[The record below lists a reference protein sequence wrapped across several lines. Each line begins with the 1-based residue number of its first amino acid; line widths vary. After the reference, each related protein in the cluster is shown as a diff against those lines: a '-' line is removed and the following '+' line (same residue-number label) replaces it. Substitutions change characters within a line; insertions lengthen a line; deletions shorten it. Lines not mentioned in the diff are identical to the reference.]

1 MKLFPLPVNTGIVRR
16 NKTKKRK
23 SELIK
28 SVGRK
33 GTIKEE
39 GGGEKLL
46 RKTRVLICLSLS
58 IDVDYRRD
66 INEQLLLL
74 LLQPL
79 FLTLRLCTVSFSY
92 IH

>member
-74 LLQPL
+74 LFTASIFNPP
-79 FLTLRLCTVSFSY
+79 FMYCF
-92 IH
+92 I